1 LESPLFWIFT
11 AILFVLALGFVL
23 VPLWLHNRA
32 ESFVEDAT
40 RKNENVA
47 LFQERSD
54 ELENELA
61 SGNLDQAEFDV
72 LILELQQSLLLDVAE
87 EDLAAHAK
95 HKGKGKGG
103 EDNASSRSPSYNLL
117 VPVSL
122 CLIMPLVAY
131 GLYSEWGFK
140 NDVELMDLFQR
151 TVNNRDNPQESQ
163 ELIVSLGEVVQADDN
178 RPWAWYFL
186 AENFASIGMFAE
198 AEIAYTQSAGRME
211 DTPEKALVLGR
222 VAMAKY
228 ILAEFNFT
236 PEIVEVIDQARTI
249 NPSEISILQL
259 IAADAEE
266 REDFETAIEYWRL
279 IIQSN
284 PNGEQAQILR
294 RSIASAR
301 QRLASEGQEVAAG
314 PTIEVDLS
322 LGEGL
327 DLDDNLRVFVAVR
340 NAAQEGLPPLA
351 AIDLTVADLP
361 ANIQLDNS
369 YAVGPF
375 NISSAETVFVSA
387 SVSFSGSATPA
398 SGDYRSQS
406 DNFSHNG
413 QRAVINLV
421 IADRIP

>member
-1 LESPLFWIFT
+1 M
-11 AILFVLALGFVL
+11 AIGFVL
-23 VPLWLHNRA
+23 LPLWIRNRA
-32 ESFVEDAT
+32 ESFVEDAS

-54 ELENELA
+54 ELENELS
-61 SGNLDQAEFDV
+61 SGNLSQAEFDV
-72 LILELQQSLLLDVAE
+72 LIQEMQQSLLLDVSDE
-87 EDLAAHAK
+87 EITSKTKREKKPAAK
-95 HKGKGKGG
+95 
-103 EDNASSRSPSYNLL
+103 SPAYNLVIPL
-117 VPVSL
+117 LL
-122 CLIMPLVAY
+122 CLAMPLVAY
-131 GLYSEWGFK
+131 GLYEEWGFK
-140 NDVELMDLFQR
+140 NDVELMGLFQR

-163 ELIVSLGEVVQADDN
+163 DLIRRLGEVVQADDY

-186 AENFASIGMFAE
+186 AENFASIGMFTE
-198 AEIAYTQSAGRME
+198 AEIAYRQSAARME
-211 DTPEKALVLGR
+211 ETPEKALVLGR

-228 ILAEFNFT
+228 VLAEYTFT
-236 PEIVEVIDQARTI
+236 ADILEVIGKARAI
-249 NPSEISILQL
+249 NPNEMSVLQL

-284 PNGEQAQILR
+284 PNSEQAQTLR
-294 RSIASAR
+294 RSIAIAQ
-301 QRLASEGQEVAAG
+301 QRLAGDGQDVAAG
-314 PTIEVDLS
+314 PTIEINLS
-322 LGEGL
+322 LAEGL
-327 DLDDNLRVFVAVR
+327 EIDGGLRVFVAVR

-369 YAVGPF
+369 FAVGPF

-387 SVSFSGSATPA
+387 SVSFTGSATPT

-413 QRAVINLV
+413 QRAVISLE
-421 IADRIP
+421 IIDRVP

>member
-1 LESPLFWIFT
+1 M
-11 AILFVLALGFVL
+11 AVGFVL
-23 VPLWLHNRA
+23 FPLWIRNRA
-32 ESFVEDAT
+32 ESFVEGAL
-40 RKNENVA
+40 RKNENIA

-61 SGNLDQAEFDV
+61 SGNLSQAEFDV
-72 LILELQQSLLLDVAE
+72 LIQEMQQSLLSDVSDE
-87 EDLAAHAK
+87 ELTTKGTTKKKKSSVAK
-95 HKGKGKGG
+95 
-103 EDNASSRSPSYNLL
+103 STTYSLTIPLL
-117 VPVSL
+117 L
-122 CLIMPLVAY
+122 CLLMPFVAY
-131 GLYSEWGFK
+131 GLYNEWGFK
-140 NDVELMDLFQR
+140 NDVELMGLFQR
-151 TVNNRDNPQESQ
+151 TVNNLDNPQESQ
-163 ELIVSLGEVVQADDN
+163 TLIISLGEVVQADDD

-198 AEIAYTQSAGRME
+198 AEIAYTQSAVRME
-211 DTPEKALVLGR
+211 ETPEKALVLGR

-228 ILAEFNFT
+228 VLAEFTFT
-236 PEIVEVIDQARTI
+236 ADILEVIDEARAI
-249 NPSEISILQL
+249 NPNEMSILQL

-284 PNGEQAQILR
+284 PSSEQARTLR
-294 RSIASAR
+294 RSIAIAQ
-301 QRLASEGQEVAAG
+301 QRLTGDGQDVAAG
-314 PTIEVDLS
+314 PTIEINLS
-322 LGEGL
+322 LAEGL
-327 DLDDNLRVFVAVR
+327 ELDGSLRVFVAVR

-387 SVSFSGSATPA
+387 SVSFTGSATPT

-413 QRAVINLV
+413 QRAVISLEIV
-421 IADRIP
+421 DRVP

>member
-1 LESPLFWIFT
+1 M
-11 AILFVLALGFVL
+11 AIGFVL
-23 VPLWLHNRA
+23 LPLWIRNRA
-32 ESFVEDAT
+32 ESFVEDAS

-54 ELENELA
+54 ELENELS
-61 SGNLDQAEFDV
+61 SGNLSQAEFDV
-72 LILELQQSLLLDVAE
+72 LIQETQQSLLLDVSDE
-87 EDLAAHAK
+87 EITTKTKREKKPAAK
-95 HKGKGKGG
+95 
-103 EDNASSRSPSYNLL
+103 SPTYNLVIPL
-117 VPVSL
+117 LL
-122 CLIMPLVAY
+122 CLAMPLVAY
-131 GLYSEWGFK
+131 GLYEEWGFK
-140 NDVELMDLFQR
+140 NDVELMGLFQR

-163 ELIVSLGEVVQADDN
+163 DLIRRLGEVVQADDY

-186 AENFASIGMFAE
+186 AENFASIGMFTE
-198 AEIAYTQSAGRME
+198 AEIAYRQSAARME
-211 DTPEKALVLGR
+211 ETPEKALVLGR

-228 ILAEFNFT
+228 ILAEYTFT
-236 PEIVEVIDQARTI
+236 ADILEVIGKARAI
-249 NPSEISILQL
+249 NPNEISVLQL

-284 PNGEQAQILR
+284 PNSEQAQTLR
-294 RSIASAR
+294 RSIAIAQ
-301 QRLASEGQEVAAG
+301 QRLAGDGQDVAAG
-314 PTIEVDLS
+314 PTIEINLS
-322 LGEGL
+322 LAEGL
-327 DLDDNLRVFVAVR
+327 EIDGGLRVFVAVR

-369 YAVGPF
+369 FAVGPF

-387 SVSFSGSATPA
+387 SVSFTGSATLT

-413 QRAVINLV
+413 QRAVISLE
-421 IADRIP
+421 IIDRVP

>member
-1 LESPLFWIFT
+1 M
-11 AILFVLALGFVL
+11 AVGFVL
-23 VPLWLHNRA
+23 LPLWIRNSA
-32 ESFVEDAT
+32 ESFVEDAS
-40 RKNENVA
+40 RKNENIA

-61 SGNLDQAEFDV
+61 SGNLSQAEFDV
-72 LILELQQSLLLDVAE
+72 LIQEMQQSLLSDVSDE
-87 EDLAAHAK
+87 ELVLK
-95 HKGKGKGG
+95 SKTQKGKKATAKTPAT
-103 EDNASSRSPSYNLL
+103 NFSIPLL
-117 VPVSL
+117 L
-122 CLIMPLVAY
+122 CLLMPVVAY

-140 NDVELMDLFQR
+140 KDVELMGLFQR
-151 TVNNRDNPQESQ
+151 TVNNQDNPQESQ
-163 ELIVSLGEVVQADDN
+163 NLIVSLGEVVQADDD

-211 DTPEKALVLGR
+211 DSPEKALVLGR

-228 ILAEFNFT
+228 ILAEFTFT
-236 PEIVEVIDQARTI
+236 ADILNVIDEARAI
-249 NPSEISILQL
+249 NPNELSVLQL

-284 PNGEQAQILR
+284 PNSEQAQILR
-294 RSIASAR
+294 RSIAIAQ
-301 QRLASEGQEVAAG
+301 QRLAGDGQDVAAG
-314 PTIEVDLS
+314 PTIEIDLS
-322 LGEGL
+322 LAEGL
-327 DLDDNLRVFVAVR
+327 ELLDGNLRVFVAVR

-375 NISSAETVFVSA
+375 NISSADTVFVSA
-387 SVSFSGSATPA
+387 AISFSGSATPS

-413 QRAVINLV
+413 QRAVISLEIV
-421 IADRIP
+421 DRVP

>member
-1 LESPLFWIFT
+1 M
-11 AILFVLALGFVL
+11 AVGFVL
-23 VPLWLHNRA
+23 LPLWIRNSA
-32 ESFVEDAT
+32 ESFVEDAS
-40 RKNENVA
+40 RKNENIA

-61 SGNLDQAEFDV
+61 SGNLSQAEFDV
-72 LILELQQSLLLDVAE
+72 LIQEMQQSLLSDVSDE
-87 EDLAAHAK
+87 ELVLK
-95 HKGKGKGG
+95 SKTQKGKKATAKTPAT
-103 EDNASSRSPSYNLL
+103 NFSIPLL
-117 VPVSL
+117 L
-122 CLIMPLVAY
+122 CLLMPVVAY

-140 NDVELMDLFQR
+140 KDVELMGLFQR
-151 TVNNRDNPQESQ
+151 TVNNQDNPQESQ
-163 ELIVSLGEVVQADDN
+163 NLIVSLGEVVQADDD

-211 DTPEKALVLGR
+211 ESPEKALVLGR

-228 ILAEFNFT
+228 ILAEFTFT
-236 PEIVEVIDQARTI
+236 ADILNVIDEARAI
-249 NPSEISILQL
+249 NPNELSVLQL

-284 PNGEQAQILR
+284 PNSEQAQILR
-294 RSIASAR
+294 RSIAIAQ
-301 QRLASEGQEVAAG
+301 QRLAGDGQDVAAG
-314 PTIEVDLS
+314 PTIEIDLS
-322 LGEGL
+322 LAEGL
-327 DLDDNLRVFVAVR
+327 ELLDGNLRVFVAVR

-375 NISSAETVFVSA
+375 NISSADTVFVSA
-387 SVSFSGSATPA
+387 AISFSGSATPS

-413 QRAVINLV
+413 QRAVISLEIV
-421 IADRIP
+421 DRVP

>member
-1 LESPLFWIFT
+1 M
-11 AILFVLALGFVL
+11 AVGFVL
-23 VPLWLHNRA
+23 LPLWIRNRA
-32 ESFVEDAT
+32 ESFVEDAS

-54 ELENELA
+54 ELENELS
-61 SGNLDQAEFDV
+61 SGNLSQAEFDV
-72 LILELQQSLLLDVAE
+72 LIQEMQQSLLLDVSDE
-87 EDLAAHAK
+87 EITTKTKREKKPAAK
-95 HKGKGKGG
+95 
-103 EDNASSRSPSYNLL
+103 SPAYNLVIPL
-117 VPVSL
+117 LL
-122 CLIMPLVAY
+122 CLAMPLVAY
-131 GLYSEWGFK
+131 GLYDEWGFK
-140 NDVELMDLFQR
+140 NDVELMGLFQR

-163 ELIVSLGEVVQADDN
+163 DLIRRLGEVVQADDY

-186 AENFASIGMFAE
+186 AENFASIGMFTE
-198 AEIAYTQSAGRME
+198 AEIAYRQSAARME
-211 DTPEKALVLGR
+211 ETPEKALVLGR

-228 ILAEFNFT
+228 ILAEYTFT
-236 PEIVEVIDQARTI
+236 ADILEVIGKARAI
-249 NPSEISILQL
+249 NPNEISVLQL

-284 PNGEQAQILR
+284 PNSEQAQTLR
-294 RSIASAR
+294 RSIAIAQ
-301 QRLASEGQEVAAG
+301 QRLAGDGQDVAAG
-314 PTIEVDLS
+314 PTIEINLS
-322 LGEGL
+322 LAEGL
-327 DLDDNLRVFVAVR
+327 EIDGGLRVFVAVR

-387 SVSFSGSATPA
+387 SVSFTGSATPT

-413 QRAVINLV
+413 QRAVISLE
-421 IADRIP
+421 IIDRVP

>member
-1 LESPLFWIFT
+1 M
-11 AILFVLALGFVL
+11 AIGFVL
-23 VPLWLHNRA
+23 LPLWIRNRA
-32 ESFVEDAT
+32 ESFVEDAS

-54 ELENELA
+54 ELENELS
-61 SGNLDQAEFDV
+61 SGNLSQAEFDV
-72 LILELQQSLLLDVAE
+72 LIQETQQSLLLDVSDE
-87 EDLAAHAK
+87 EITTKTKRENKLAAK
-95 HKGKGKGG
+95 
-103 EDNASSRSPSYNLL
+103 SPTYNLVIPL
-117 VPVSL
+117 LL
-122 CLIMPLVAY
+122 CLAMPLVAY
-131 GLYSEWGFK
+131 GLYEEWGFK
-140 NDVELMDLFQR
+140 NDVELMGLFQR

-163 ELIVSLGEVVQADDN
+163 DLIRRLGEVVQADDY

-186 AENFASIGMFAE
+186 AENFASIGMFTE
-198 AEIAYTQSAGRME
+198 AEIAYRQSAARME
-211 DTPEKALVLGR
+211 ETPEKALVLGR

-228 ILAEFNFT
+228 ILAEYTFT
-236 PEIVEVIDQARTI
+236 ADILEVIGKARAI
-249 NPSEISILQL
+249 NPNEISVLQL

-284 PNGEQAQILR
+284 PNSEQAQTLR
-294 RSIASAR
+294 RSIAIAQ
-301 QRLASEGQEVAAG
+301 QRLAGDGQDVAAG
-314 PTIEVDLS
+314 PTIEINLS
-322 LGEGL
+322 LAEGL
-327 DLDDNLRVFVAVR
+327 EIDGGLRVFVAVR

-369 YAVGPF
+369 FAVGPF

-387 SVSFSGSATPA
+387 SVSFTGSATPT

-413 QRAVINLV
+413 QRAVISLE
-421 IADRIP
+421 IIDRVP

>member
-1 LESPLFWIFT
+1 M
-11 AILFVLALGFVL
+11 AVGFVL
-23 VPLWLHNRA
+23 LPLWTRNSA
-32 ESFVEDAT
+32 ESFVEDAS
-40 RKNENVA
+40 RKNENIA

-61 SGNLDQAEFDV
+61 TGNLSQAEFDV
-72 LILELQQSLLLDVAE
+72 LIQEMQQSLLSDVSDE
-87 EDLAAHAK
+87 ELVLK
-95 HKGKGKGG
+95 SKTQKGKKATAKTPAT
-103 EDNASSRSPSYNLL
+103 NFSIPLL
-117 VPVSL
+117 L
-122 CLIMPLVAY
+122 CLLMPVVAY

-140 NDVELMDLFQR
+140 KDVELMELFQR
-151 TVNNRDNPQESQ
+151 TVNNQDNPQESQ
-163 ELIVSLGEVVQADDN
+163 NLIVSLGEVVQADDE

-211 DTPEKALVLGR
+211 DSPERALVLGR

-228 ILAEFNFT
+228 ILAEFTFT
-236 PEIVEVIDQARTI
+236 ADILNVIDEARAI
-249 NPSEISILQL
+249 NPNELSVLQL
-259 IAADAEE
+259 LAADAEE

-284 PNGEQAQILR
+284 PNSEQAQILR
-294 RSIASAR
+294 RSIAIAQ
-301 QRLASEGQEVAAG
+301 QRLAGDGQDVAAG
-314 PTIEVDLS
+314 PTIEIDLS
-322 LGEGL
+322 LAEGL
-327 DLDDNLRVFVAVR
+327 ELLDGNLRVFVAVR

-375 NISSAETVFVSA
+375 NISSADTVFVSA
-387 SVSFSGSATPA
+387 AISFSGSATPS

-413 QRAVINLV
+413 QRAVISLEIV
-421 IADRIP
+421 DRVP

>member
-1 LESPLFWIFT
+1 M
-11 AILFVLALGFVL
+11 AVGFVL
-23 VPLWLHNRA
+23 LPLWIRNSA
-32 ESFVEDAT
+32 ESFVEDAS
-40 RKNENVA
+40 RKNENIA

-61 SGNLDQAEFDV
+61 SGNLSQAEFDV
-72 LILELQQSLLLDVAE
+72 LIQEMQQSLLSDVSDE
-87 EDLAAHAK
+87 ELVLK
-95 HKGKGKGG
+95 SKTQKGKKATAKTPAT
-103 EDNASSRSPSYNLL
+103 NFSIPLL
-117 VPVSL
+117 L
-122 CLIMPLVAY
+122 CLLMSVVAY

-140 NDVELMDLFQR
+140 KDVELMGLFQR
-151 TVNNRDNPQESQ
+151 TVNNQDNPQESQ
-163 ELIVSLGEVVQADDN
+163 NLIVSLGEVVQADDD

-211 DTPEKALVLGR
+211 ESPEKALVLGR

-228 ILAEFNFT
+228 ILAEFTFT
-236 PEIVEVIDQARTI
+236 ADILNVIDEARAI
-249 NPSEISILQL
+249 NPNELSVLQL

-284 PNGEQAQILR
+284 PNSEQAQILR
-294 RSIASAR
+294 RSIAIAQ
-301 QRLASEGQEVAAG
+301 QRLAGDGQDVAAG
-314 PTIEVDLS
+314 PTIEIDLS
-322 LGEGL
+322 LAEGL
-327 DLDDNLRVFVAVR
+327 ELLDGNLRVFVAVR

-375 NISSAETVFVSA
+375 NISSADTVFVSA
-387 SVSFSGSATPA
+387 AISFSGSATPS

-413 QRAVINLV
+413 QRAVISLEIV
-421 IADRIP
+421 DRVP

>member
-1 LESPLFWIFT
+1 LFWIFT
-11 AILFVLALGFVL
+11 AILFVMAIGFVL
-23 VPLWLHNRA
+23 LPLWVRNRA
-32 ESFVEDAT
+32 ESFVEDAS

-54 ELENELA
+54 ELENELS
-61 SGNLDQAEFDV
+61 SGNLSQAEFDV
-72 LILELQQSLLLDVAE
+72 LIQETQQSLLLDVSDE
-87 EDLAAHAK
+87 EIATKTKREKKLAAK
-95 HKGKGKGG
+95 
-103 EDNASSRSPSYNLL
+103 SPTYNLVIPL
-117 VPVSL
+117 LL
-122 CLIMPLVAY
+122 CLAMPLVAY
-131 GLYSEWGFK
+131 GLYEEWGFK
-140 NDVELMDLFQR
+140 NDVELMGLFQR

-163 ELIVSLGEVVQADDN
+163 DLIRRLGEVVQADDY

-186 AENFASIGMFAE
+186 AENFASIGMFTE
-198 AEIAYTQSAGRME
+198 AEIAYRQSAARME
-211 DTPEKALVLGR
+211 ETPEKALVLGR

-228 ILAEFNFT
+228 ILAEYTFT
-236 PEIVEVIDQARTI
+236 ADILEVIGKARAI
-249 NPSEISILQL
+249 NPNEISVLQL

-284 PNGEQAQILR
+284 PNNEQAQTLR
-294 RSIASAR
+294 RSIAIAQ
-301 QRLASEGQEVAAG
+301 QRLAGDGQDVAAG
-314 PTIEVDLS
+314 PTIEINLS
-322 LGEGL
+322 LAEGL
-327 DLDDNLRVFVAVR
+327 EIDGGLRVFVAVR

-369 YAVGPF
+369 FAVGPF

-387 SVSFSGSATPA
+387 SVSFTGSATPT

-413 QRAVINLV
+413 QRAVISLE
-421 IADRIP
+421 IIDRVP

>member
-1 LESPLFWIFT
+1 MAVGF
-11 AILFVLALGFVL
+11 ILF
-23 VPLWLHNRA
+23 PLWIRNRA
-32 ESFVEDAT
+32 ESFVEGAL
-40 RKNENVA
+40 RKNENIA

-61 SGNLDQAEFDV
+61 SGNLSQAEFDV
-72 LILELQQSLLLDVAE
+72 LIQEMQQSLLSDVSDE
-87 EDLAAHAK
+87 ELTTKGTTKKKKSSVAK
-95 HKGKGKGG
+95 
-103 EDNASSRSPSYNLL
+103 STTYSLTIPLL
-117 VPVSL
+117 L
-122 CLIMPLVAY
+122 CLLMPFVAY
-131 GLYSEWGFK
+131 GLYNEWGFK
-140 NDVELMDLFQR
+140 NDVELMGLFQR
-151 TVNNRDNPQESQ
+151 TVNNLDNPQESQ
-163 ELIVSLGEVVQADDN
+163 NLIISLGEVVQADDD

-198 AEIAYTQSAGRME
+198 AEIAYTQSAVRME
-211 DTPEKALVLGR
+211 ETPEKALVLGR

-228 ILAEFNFT
+228 VLAEFTFT
-236 PEIVEVIDQARTI
+236 ADILEVIDEARTI
-249 NPSEISILQL
+249 NPNEISILQL

-284 PNGEQAQILR
+284 PNSEQAQTLR
-294 RSIASAR
+294 RSIAIAQ
-301 QRLASEGQEVAAG
+301 QRLTGDGQDVAAG
-314 PTIEVDLS
+314 PTIEINLS
-322 LGEGL
+322 LAEGL
-327 DLDDNLRVFVAVR
+327 ELDGSLRVFVAVR

-387 SVSFSGSATPA
+387 SVSFTGSATPT

-413 QRAVINLV
+413 QRAVISLEIV
-421 IADRIP
+421 DRVP

>member
-1 LESPLFWIFT
+1 M
-11 AILFVLALGFVL
+11 AVGFVL
-23 VPLWLHNRA
+23 LPLLIRNSA
-32 ESFVEDAT
+32 ESFAEDAS
-40 RKNENVA
+40 RKNENIA

-61 SGNLDQAEFDV
+61 SGNLSQAEFDV
-72 LILELQQSLLLDVAE
+72 LIQEMQQSLLSDVSDE
-87 EDLAAHAK
+87 ELVLK
-95 HKGKGKGG
+95 SKTQKGKKATAKTPAT
-103 EDNASSRSPSYNLL
+103 NFSIPLL
-117 VPVSL
+117 L
-122 CLIMPLVAY
+122 CLLMPVVAY

-140 NDVELMDLFQR
+140 KDVELMELFQR
-151 TVNNRDNPQESQ
+151 TVNNQDNPQESQ
-163 ELIVSLGEVVQADDN
+163 NLIVSLGEVVQADDD

-211 DTPEKALVLGR
+211 DSPEKALVLGR

-228 ILAEFNFT
+228 ILAEFTFT
-236 PEIVEVIDQARTI
+236 ADILNVIDEARAI
-249 NPSEISILQL
+249 NPNELSVLQL

-284 PNGEQAQILR
+284 PNSEQAQILR
-294 RSIASAR
+294 RSIAIAQ
-301 QRLASEGQEVAAG
+301 QRLAGDGQDVAAG
-314 PTIEVDLS
+314 PTIEIDLS
-322 LGEGL
+322 LAEGL
-327 DLDDNLRVFVAVR
+327 ELLDGNLRVFVAVR

-375 NISSAETVFVSA
+375 NISSADTVFVSA
-387 SVSFSGSATPA
+387 AISFSGSATPS

-413 QRAVINLV
+413 QRAVISLEIV
-421 IADRIP
+421 DRVP

>member
-1 LESPLFWIFT
+1 M
-11 AILFVLALGFVL
+11 AVGFVL
-23 VPLWLHNRA
+23 LPLWIRNSA
-32 ESFVEDAT
+32 ESFVEDAS
-40 RKNENVA
+40 RKNENIA

-61 SGNLDQAEFDV
+61 SGNLSQAEFDV
-72 LILELQQSLLLDVAE
+72 LIQEMQQSLLSDVSDE
-87 EDLAAHAK
+87 ELVLK
-95 HKGKGKGG
+95 SKTQKGKKATAKTPAT
-103 EDNASSRSPSYNLL
+103 NFSIPLL
-117 VPVSL
+117 L
-122 CLIMPLVAY
+122 CLLMPVVAY

-140 NDVELMDLFQR
+140 KDVELMGLFQR
-151 TVNNRDNPQESQ
+151 TVNNQDNPQESQ
-163 ELIVSLGEVVQADDN
+163 NLIVSLGEVVQADDD

-211 DTPEKALVLGR
+211 ESPEKALVLGR

-228 ILAEFNFT
+228 ILAEFTFT
-236 PEIVEVIDQARTI
+236 ADILNVIDEARAI
-249 NPSEISILQL
+249 NPNELSVLQL
-259 IAADAEE
+259 LAADAEE

-284 PNGEQAQILR
+284 PNSEQAQILR
-294 RSIASAR
+294 RSIAIAQ
-301 QRLASEGQEVAAG
+301 QRLAGDGQDVAAG
-314 PTIEVDLS
+314 PTIEIDLS
-322 LGEGL
+322 LAEGL
-327 DLDDNLRVFVAVR
+327 ELLDGNLRVFVAVR

-375 NISSAETVFVSA
+375 NISSADTVFVSA
-387 SVSFSGSATPA
+387 AISFSGSATPS

-413 QRAVINLV
+413 QRAVISLEIV
-421 IADRIP
+421 DRVP

>member
-1 LESPLFWIFT
+1 MAVGF
-11 AILFVLALGFVL
+11 ILF
-23 VPLWLHNRA
+23 PLWIRNRA
-32 ESFVEDAT
+32 ESFVEGAL
-40 RKNENVA
+40 RKNENIA

-61 SGNLDQAEFDV
+61 SGNLSQAEFDV
-72 LILELQQSLLLDVAE
+72 LIQEMQQSLLSDVSDE
-87 EDLAAHAK
+87 ELTTKGTTKKKKSSVAK
-95 HKGKGKGG
+95 
-103 EDNASSRSPSYNLL
+103 STTYSLTIPLL
-117 VPVSL
+117 I
-122 CLIMPLVAY
+122 CLLMPFVAY
-131 GLYSEWGFK
+131 GLYNEWGFK
-140 NDVELMDLFQR
+140 NDVELMGLFQR
-151 TVNNRDNPQESQ
+151 TVNNLDNPQESQ
-163 ELIVSLGEVVQADDN
+163 NLIISLGEVVQADDD

-198 AEIAYTQSAGRME
+198 AEIAYTQSAVRME
-211 DTPEKALVLGR
+211 ETPEKALVLGR

-228 ILAEFNFT
+228 VLAEFTFT
-236 PEIVEVIDQARTI
+236 ADILEVIDEARAI
-249 NPSEISILQL
+249 NPNEMSILQL

-284 PNGEQAQILR
+284 PSSEQARTLR
-294 RSIASAR
+294 RSIAIAQ
-301 QRLASEGQEVAAG
+301 QRLTGDGQDVAAG
-314 PTIEVDLS
+314 PTIEINLS
-322 LGEGL
+322 LAEGL
-327 DLDDNLRVFVAVR
+327 ELDGNLRVFVAVR

-387 SVSFSGSATPA
+387 SVSFTGSATPT

-413 QRAVINLV
+413 QRAVISLEIV
-421 IADRIP
+421 DRVP

>member
-1 LESPLFWIFT
+1 MAVGF
-11 AILFVLALGFVL
+11 ILF
-23 VPLWLHNRA
+23 PLWIRNRA
-32 ESFVEDAT
+32 ESFVEGAS

-54 ELENELA
+54 ELENELS
-61 SGNLDQAEFDV
+61 SGNLSQAEFDV
-72 LILELQQSLLLDVAE
+72 LIQEMQQSLLLDVSDE
-87 EDLAAHAK
+87 ELTTKSKREKKAAAK
-95 HKGKGKGG
+95 
-103 EDNASSRSPSYNLL
+103 SPAYNLVIPL
-117 VPVSL
+117 LL
-122 CLIMPLVAY
+122 CLAMPLVVY
-131 GLYSEWGFK
+131 GLYDEWGFK
-140 NDVELMDLFQR
+140 NDVELMGLFQR

-163 ELIVSLGEVVQADDN
+163 DLIRRLGEVVQADDY

-186 AENFASIGMFAE
+186 AENFASIGMFTE
-198 AEIAYTQSAGRME
+198 AEIAYRQSAARME
-211 DTPEKALVLGR
+211 ETPEKALVLGR

-228 ILAEFNFT
+228 ILAEYTFT
-236 PEIVEVIDQARTI
+236 ADILEVIGKARAI
-249 NPSEISILQL
+249 NPNEISVLQL

-284 PNGEQAQILR
+284 PNSEQAQTLR
-294 RSIASAR
+294 RSIAIAQ
-301 QRLASEGQEVAAG
+301 QRLAGDGQDVAAG
-314 PTIEVDLS
+314 PTIEINLS
-322 LGEGL
+322 LAEGL
-327 DLDDNLRVFVAVR
+327 EIDGGLRVFVAVR

-369 YAVGPF
+369 FAVGPF

-387 SVSFSGSATPA
+387 SVSFTGSATPT

-413 QRAVINLV
+413 QRAVISLE
-421 IADRIP
+421 IIDRVP

>member
-1 LESPLFWIFT
+1 M
-11 AILFVLALGFVL
+11 AVGFVL
-23 VPLWLHNRA
+23 LPLWTRNSA
-32 ESFVEDAT
+32 ESFVEDAS
-40 RKNENVA
+40 RKNENIA

-61 SGNLDQAEFDV
+61 SGNLSQAEFDV
-72 LILELQQSLLLDVAE
+72 LIQEMQQSLLSDVSDE
-87 EDLAAHAK
+87 ELVLK
-95 HKGKGKGG
+95 SKTQKGKKATAKTPAT
-103 EDNASSRSPSYNLL
+103 NFSIPLL
-117 VPVSL
+117 L
-122 CLIMPLVAY
+122 CLLMPVVAY

-140 NDVELMDLFQR
+140 KDVELMELFQR
-151 TVNNRDNPQESQ
+151 TVNNQDNPQESQ
-163 ELIVSLGEVVQADDN
+163 NLIVSLGEVVQADDE

-211 DTPEKALVLGR
+211 DSPEKALVLGR

-228 ILAEFNFT
+228 ILAEFTFT
-236 PEIVEVIDQARTI
+236 ADILNVIDEARAI
-249 NPSEISILQL
+249 NPNELSVLQL
-259 IAADAEE
+259 LAADAEE

-284 PNGEQAQILR
+284 PNSEQAQILR
-294 RSIASAR
+294 RSIAIAQ
-301 QRLASEGQEVAAG
+301 QRLAGDGQDVAAG
-314 PTIEVDLS
+314 PTIEIDLS
-322 LGEGL
+322 LAEGL
-327 DLDDNLRVFVAVR
+327 ELLDGNLRVFVAVR

-375 NISSAETVFVSA
+375 NISSADTVFVSA
-387 SVSFSGSATPA
+387 AISFSGSATPS

-413 QRAVINLV
+413 QRAVISLEIV
-421 IADRIP
+421 DRVP

>member
-1 LESPLFWIFT
+1 MFWIFT
-11 AILFVLALGFVL
+11 AILFVMAIGFVL
-23 VPLWLHNRA
+23 LPLWIRNRA
-32 ESFVEDAT
+32 ESFVEDAS

-54 ELENELA
+54 ELENELS
-61 SGNLDQAEFDV
+61 SGNLSQAEFDV
-72 LILELQQSLLLDVAE
+72 LIQETQQSLLLDVSDE
-87 EDLAAHAK
+87 EITTKTKREKKPAAK
-95 HKGKGKGG
+95 
-103 EDNASSRSPSYNLL
+103 SPAYILVIPLL
-117 VPVSL
+117 L
-122 CLIMPLVAY
+122 CLAMPLVAY
-131 GLYSEWGFK
+131 GLYEEWGFK
-140 NDVELMDLFQR
+140 NDVELMGLFQR

-163 ELIVSLGEVVQADDN
+163 DLIRRLGEVVQADDY

-186 AENFASIGMFAE
+186 AENFASIGMFTE
-198 AEIAYTQSAGRME
+198 AEIAYRQSAARME
-211 DTPEKALVLGR
+211 ETPEKALVLGR

-228 ILAEFNFT
+228 ILAEYTFT
-236 PEIVEVIDQARTI
+236 ADILEVIGKARAI
-249 NPSEISILQL
+249 NPNEISVLQL

-284 PNGEQAQILR
+284 PNSEQAQTLR
-294 RSIASAR
+294 RSIAIAQ
-301 QRLASEGQEVAAG
+301 QRLAGDGQDVAAG
-314 PTIEVDLS
+314 PTIEINLS
-322 LGEGL
+322 LAEGL
-327 DLDDNLRVFVAVR
+327 EIDGGLRVFVAVR

-361 ANIQLDNS
+361 VNIQLDNS

-387 SVSFSGSATPA
+387 SVSFTGSATQT

-413 QRAVINLV
+413 QRVFISLE
-421 IADRIP
+421 IIDRVP

>member
-1 LESPLFWIFT
+1 MAVGF
-11 AILFVLALGFVL
+11 ILF
-23 VPLWLHNRA
+23 PLWIRNRA
-32 ESFVEDAT
+32 ESFVEGAL
-40 RKNENVA
+40 RKNENIA

-61 SGNLDQAEFDV
+61 SGNLSQAEFDV
-72 LILELQQSLLLDVAE
+72 LIQEMQQSLLSDVSDE
-87 EDLAAHAK
+87 ELTTKGTTKKKKSSVAK
-95 HKGKGKGG
+95 
-103 EDNASSRSPSYNLL
+103 STTYSLTIPLL
-117 VPVSL
+117 I
-122 CLIMPLVAY
+122 CLLMPFVAY
-131 GLYSEWGFK
+131 GLYNEWGFK
-140 NDVELMDLFQR
+140 NDVELMGLFQR
-151 TVNNRDNPQESQ
+151 TVNNLDNPQESQ
-163 ELIVSLGEVVQADDN
+163 NLIISLGEVVQADDD

-198 AEIAYTQSAGRME
+198 AEIAYTQSAVRME
-211 DTPEKALVLGR
+211 ETPEKALVLGR

-228 ILAEFNFT
+228 ILAEYTFT
-236 PEIVEVIDQARTI
+236 ADILEVIDEARTI
-249 NPSEISILQL
+249 NPNEISILQL

-284 PNGEQAQILR
+284 PNSEQAQTLR
-294 RSIASAR
+294 RSIAIAQ
-301 QRLASEGQEVAAG
+301 QRLTGDGKDVAAG
-314 PTIEVDLS
+314 PTIEINLS
-322 LGEGL
+322 LAEGL
-327 DLDDNLRVFVAVR
+327 ELDGNLRVFVAVR

-387 SVSFSGSATPA
+387 SVSFTGSATPT

-413 QRAVINLV
+413 QRAVISLEIV
-421 IADRIP
+421 DRVP